1 MPSFETQ
8 YEQDKWDRLARL
20 ADKTMRK
27 AKAGTADAEDVE
39 LVSAIMKEFGGT
51 VASTIESTAKAVRKT
66 AKMQTQQ
73 ANEERKRKGK
83 KPYDKVQF
91 KIEYNKKVKDLLDL
105 QAIEI
110 VLAVEEILKE
120 EFAKLGIQLDDLA
133 TDIKDHVT
141 NESDSTKD
149 EVHIAKDEVLE
160 RIEKLEEF
168 QYDMFEALMDS
179 CCPEDKKQVQ
189 SKQQR
194 EDKEQERFVQQQDNE
209 SPEQLVN
216 RLLGSSQEE
225 EFDFLDSIINDHI
238 DDLEEDLA
246 DVIEEE
252 TDTFTNHLNS
262 LIGGAETAI
271 IEQLQDDSIDALG
284 PVIEQLLS
292 EEEDAEPDEFTEHVE
307 RLLGNDRESVEKRSE
322 NLSDELSDLNDIL
335 EDLGYKENKS
345 RNQSDKDES
354 RKADTWIRALSRSWL
369 GKKTRDAYNSGASI
383 GMALLKAAGAVLVTS
398 LMGGKLWEH
407 IKDYLSVEQ
416 LKEYGTEFYNYLST
430 KTRQLLSYITS
441 KLLPDSNPDDPDSFT
456 TANVS
461 NSVMNAGSSTSS
473 TYVSGVVTPAPQAP
487 YDPVHIAK
495 QKDVYLPGSE
505 PLQHQPSA
513 SLPSSQ
519 GAIVNPSNTEV
530 SFGGYKHDLTSVV
543 SNSPVMNRSSFTLS
557 PILSEVQNN
566 PVDFNQRIINQGSS
580 ASASSSSV
588 THMPISVQKAT
599 ILNPDFTPSVVH
611 TPEVKGQ
618 GSNLSQMPSIFSIPN
633 ASGSP
638 GLGLINVGLLTGS

>member
-8 YEQDKWDRLARL
+8 YEQDKWDRLAGL

-39 LVSAIMKEFGGT
+39 IVSAIMKEFGDT

-91 KIEYNKKVKDLLDL
+91 KLEYNKKVKDLLDL

-110 VLAVEEILKE
+110 VLAVEEILKD
-120 EFAKLGIQLDDLA
+120 EFAKLGIYLDDLA

-141 NESDSTKD
+141 SESTSTKE
-149 EVHIAKDEVLE
+149 EVHTAKDEVLE

-168 QYDMFEALMDS
+168 QYEMFEALLDS
-179 CCPEDKKQVQ
+179 CCPEDKKQDQV
-189 SKQQR
+189 KQHS
-194 EDKEQERFVQQQDNE
+194 DAPEQEQFVQQKDDE

-216 RLLGSSQEE
+216 RLLGSNQEE
-225 EFDFLDSIINDHI
+225 EFDFLDSIINEHV
-238 DDLEEDLA
+238 DDLEEVFANTATD
-246 DVIEEE
+246 E
-252 TDTFTNHLNS
+252 TDAITNHLNS

-271 IEQLQDDSIDALG
+271 IEQLQDDDTDVMDA
-284 PVIEQLLS
+284 ITKHLS
-292 EEEDAEPDEFTEHVE
+292 DKEDDNEHDDFTEHVE

-322 NLSDELSDLNDIL
+322 SLSDELSDLNDTLI
-335 EDLGYKENKS
+335 DLGFNENKS
-345 RNQSDKDES
+345 RNQSEKEES

-407 IKDYLSVEQ
+407 IKDYLSVEK

-461 NSVMNAGSSTSS
+461 NSVMNAGNSTSS

-505 PLQHQPSA
+505 PLQQQPSA

-530 SFGGYKHDLTSVV
+530 SFGGYKHDLTSIV

-557 PILSEVQNN
+557 PTLTEVQNN
-566 PVDFNQRIINQGSS
+566 PLDFNQRIINQGNS
-580 ASASSSSV
+580 ASASSSNV

-599 ILNPDFTPSVVH
+599 MMNPDFTPSVVH

-618 GSNLSQMPSIFSIPN
+618 GTNLSQMPSIFSIPN